1 MSASSLCVTWGT
13 LSQERCRKGP
23 ETFLIR
29 GRGAVSMGPN
39 VEKSCTGISGIPA
52 PVAVAAAGWAG
63 PLRNPSRSSLVMRPL
78 GPVGVTAA
86 RSTPNSRA
94 VRRTEGPA
102 CIPAGVSTP
111 PAAGAAAGAEGAGA
125 GAAAG
130 VEAGAGSCCSTSDGG
145 VLTAPSPGVSS
156 RMGLPSLTTSPTLT
170 RTSATEPAAG
180 AGMSMVALSDSR
192 VTSGSSALT
201 WSPAL
206 TCTSM
211 IGTAPKSPMS
221 GILTSVGAVMS
232 IVSFLIGSERSGE
245 RGCGLVGIDVVAG
258 DGVRCGR
265 GRNGALGGQL
275 GQRGQR
281 DVVPV
286 DLEVPAQVAPVVR
299 APEPVGAEHPVP
311 AVQARPDLVSEG
323 PHVVGRG
330 DHRAGW
336 APGQALLGEA
346 EPPLLARMQHVP
358 AVDVDAV
365 ASQLG
370 EAGHAPHVGGH
381 AEVLFQQ
388 LGGRDHLAQDGAGA
402 Q

>member
-78 GPVGVTAA
+78 GPVRVTAA

-94 VRRTEGPA
+94 VRRTAGPA
-102 CIPAGVSTP
+102 CTPAGVSTP
-111 PAAGAAAGAEGAGA
+111 PAAGAAGGAAGAGA
-125 GAAAG
+125 GTAAG
-130 VEAGAGSCCSTSDGG
+130 AEAGAGSCCSSSDGG

-156 RMGLPSLTTSPTLT
+156 RMGLPTLTSSPTLT
-170 RTSATEPAAG
+170 R
-180 AGMSMVALSDSR
+180 
-192 VTSGSSALT
+192 
-201 WSPAL
+201 
-206 TCTSM
+206 
-211 IGTAPKSPMS
+211 I
-221 GILTSVGAVMS
+221 GAVMS

-245 RGCGLVGIDVVAG
+245 RGCGLVGVDVVAG
-258 DGVRCGR
+258 DGIRYGR
-265 GRNGALGGQL
+265 GRDGAPGGQL
-275 GQRGQR
+275 GQRGEC
-281 DVVPV
+281 DVMPV
-286 DLEVPAQVAPVVR
+286 HLEVPAQVAPVVR

-311 AVQARPDLVSEG
+311 AVDERPDLVGEG

-330 DHRAGW
+330 DDRAGR
-336 APGQALLGEA
+336 APDQALMAKA
-346 EPPLLARMQHVP
+346 EPPLLPRMQHVP

-365 ASQLG
+365 ASKLG

-381 AEVLFQQ
+381 AEVLLQQ
-388 LGGRDHLAQDGAGA
+388 FGGRHHLAQNGPGSH
-402 Q
+402 QLNPGCVLRRGRP

>member
-39 VEKSCTGISGIPA
+39 VEKSCAGISGIPA
-52 PVAVAAAGWAG
+52 PVAAAAAGWAG
-63 PLRNPSRSSLVMRPL
+63 PFRNPSRSSLVMRPL

-130 VEAGAGSCCSTSDGG
+130 AEAGAGSCCSTSDGG

-156 RMGLPSLTTSPTLT
+156 RMGLPSLTSSPTLT
-170 RTSATEPAAG
+170 RTSATEPATG

-201 WSPAL
+201 
-206 TCTSM
+206 
-211 IGTAPKSPMS
+211 
-221 GILTSVGAVMS
+221 
-232 IVSFLIGSERSGE
+232 
-245 RGCGLVGIDVVAG
+245 
-258 DGVRCGR
+258 
-265 GRNGALGGQL
+265 
-275 GQRGQR
+275 
-281 DVVPV
+281 
-286 DLEVPAQVAPVVR
+286 
-299 APEPVGAEHPVP
+299 
-311 AVQARPDLVSEG
+311 
-323 PHVVGRG
+323 
-330 DHRAGW
+330 
-336 APGQALLGEA
+336 
-346 EPPLLARMQHVP
+346 
-358 AVDVDAV
+358 
-365 ASQLG
+365 
-370 EAGHAPHVGGH
+370 
-381 AEVLFQQ
+381 
-388 LGGRDHLAQDGAGA
+388 
-402 Q
+402 